1 MIYLDYL
8 KGFLPGIRGDRY
20 AVPEKAK
27 VRLKGKIFLD
37 SLKGFIPGKGD
48 KLSLPI
54 DTDSIP
60 AMMEDEEVLVL
71 ENAYN
76 IKTGTSRQLG
86 THRTCMS
93 FPIEKTCLPSSVRSK
108 DKRKICTYCY
118 GKSQDSG
125 EYGINSKASIASREA
140 NFDYYKKGAIDFFAE
155 LNLILSRKKE
165 GKRYFRYFVVGD
177 IPDSLFLELAI
188 NLALQRK
195 EFHFWMPTL
204 KADLVE
210 DIIKENIHENLM
222 IRISSPMINDVIS
235 IPNRLAKYGVRR
247 SIVFTGDPPKGV
259 FFCPANITKKCGNC
273 NACFHR
279 NVSIIGYQL
288 RLEE

>member
-1 MIYLDYL
+1 MIYMDYL
-8 KGFLPGIRGDRY
+8 KGFLPGIIGDRY
-20 AVPEKAK
+20 AIPEKAK

-48 KLSLPI
+48 KLALPI

-60 AMMEDEEVLVL
+60 EMIEDEEVLVL

-86 THRTCMS
+86 KHRICMS
-93 FPIEKTCLPSSVRSK
+93 FPIEKICLSSSVKSK

-118 GKSQDSG
+118 GKFQDSG
-125 EYGINSKASIASREA
+125 EYGINSKASVASREA
-140 NFDYYKKGAIDFFAE
+140 NFEYYQKGAIDFFAE

-177 IPDSLFLELAI
+177 IPDSLFLELSI

-195 EFHFWMPTL
+195 EFQFWMPTL

-210 DIIKENIHENLM
+210 TTIEEKIHENLT
-222 IRISSPMINDVIS
+222 IRLSSPIINDVVSIS
-235 IPNRLAKYGVRR
+235 PRLSRYGVRR
-247 SIVFTGDPPKGV
+247 SMVFTGNPPKGV
-259 FFCPANITKKCGNC
+259 FLCPASITGKCNSC
-273 NACFHR
+273 NACFLR
-279 NVSIIGYQL
+279 NISIIGYQL
-288 RLEE
+288 I